1 MAPGRDVPES
11 NLNYP
16 RPRLQRLSST
26 SEWVHRINM
35 ETRLHTFQ
43 AFGTPKPLPRCVRG
57 TKRSFYGRGHTL
69 DTSCLAC
76 QTATRA
82 ARRHA
87 GSRPWGAW
95 PRAVGHQRSTRPSPG
110 PRRSRAEAPS
120 TCRRPRHSL
129 CHHGSKQ
136 VARPM
141 RPAPLRCMSLMA
153 THISCK
159 LQMSLAKQWM
169 LCPPSQ
175 QNHTEPMPLLA
186 STTKACG
193 RCRWSII

>member
-1 MAPGRDVPES
+1 
-11 NLNYP
+11 
-16 RPRLQRLSST
+16 
-26 SEWVHRINM
+26 M

-159 LQMSLAKQWM
+159 LQMSSRRCRATVDAM
-169 LCPPSQ
+169 PTFP
-175 QNHTEPMPLLA
+175 TEPHRTHATAGLHHEGVWQVPLVDNLNL
-186 STTKACG
+186 STA
-193 RCRWSII
+193 